1 MHIFKITI
9 KDTDIV
15 NLDNCSSAI
24 EEHIMWERR
33 DDSTITAFI
42 GISAFNIF
50 FAETCT
56 FIRKM
61 CAMNLLFI
69 EYNGQATSVPFVL
82 AFLDRLEELEQQLK
96 QDKQVSDNQQEGWG
110 YAVLDAINRYLPESK
125 DTWFLKKYWF
135 HFGSFVSD
143 GLWRVDKNQ
152 IKAILK
158 QQAEDIGLHLCP
170 SFDFSKTEGIIDRLP
185 DHIDARENPNW
196 SVLSVPEMVGSRVLM
211 QPIGVIHKLSQQK
224 ALILE
229 NATGEILSERKRNIP
244 KITFNDIGGI
254 DSILT
259 HVREVVELPLKN
271 PGIFKHLGIKP
282 HKGVLLYGAPGCGK
296 TMIAKAIANE
306 VQAHFIAVKG
316 PELINKYYGQS
327 EENLRKLFKE
337 AREMEPTILFFD
349 EIDAV
354 AQRRSGAD
362 NLRMDARFVNQLL
375 SLMDGIEDFGRV
387 CVLGATNRIEL
398 IDGALLRPGRFDYHL
413 EVQRPDAKGCL
424 KILEITTQKMPLA
437 EHLDLM
443 EISTKLMGGTGA
455 DIAFVAREAAFN
467 SLRRNLD
474 LNGSFN
480 PDVVASFEYE
490 NIKIESSDF
499 EKALEKLH
507 RNSVEQ

>member
-1 MHIFKITI
+1 MHIFKLTFRESNLKEI
-9 KDTDIV
+9 KDRTH
-15 NLDNCSSAI
+15 AI
-24 EEHIMWERR
+24 QEGFLWEKVE
-33 DDSTITAFI
+33 DDSISISIDNMAFKY
-42 GISAFNIF
+42 N
-50 FAETCT
+50 FADTCT
-56 FIRKM
+56 LVRKL
-61 CAMNLLFI
+61 CTLDIHHIDYA
-69 EYNGQATSVPFVL
+69 GQPKSIPFVMG
-82 AFLDRLEELEQQLK
+82 FIDKLEELEK
-96 QDKQVSDNQQEGWG
+96 QIRQNTNVSENQQEGWG
-110 YAVLDAINRYLPESK
+110 YAELNAINRYLPESK
-125 DTWFLKKYWF
+125 DAWFLKKYWF

-158 QQAEDIGLHLCP
+158 QQAEDVGLHLCP

-185 DHIDARENPNW
+185 DHIDARDNPNW
-196 SVLSVPEMVGSRVLM
+196 SVLSAPEMVGSRVLM

-224 ALILE
+224 ATVQE
-229 NATGEILSERKRNIP
+229 TAKEGTPSERKRNIP
-244 KITFNDIGGI
+244 KVTFNDIGGI

-259 HVREVVELPLKN
+259 QVREVVELPLKN

-282 HKGVLLYGAPGCGK
+282 HKGVMLYGAPGCGK

-327 EENLRKLFKE
+327 EENLRKLFEE
-337 AREMEPTILFFD
+337 AREMEPSILFFD

-398 IDGALLRPGRFDYHL
+398 IDAALLRPGRFDYHL
-413 EVQRPDAKGCL
+413 EVKRPDAKGCL
-424 KILEITTQKMPLA
+424 KILEITTRTMPIA
-437 EHLDLM
+437 EHLDLT
-443 EISTKLMGGTGA
+443 EISSKLMGGTGA

-480 PDVVASFEYE
+480 PDVIASFNYE

-507 RNSVEQ
+507 LNSVEP